1 MEKTAIIEIQFLWNS
16 EETLVKYSARITI
29 PEATMAAINASVRG
43 VGFFTV
49 QI

>member
-1 MEKTAIIEIQFLWNS
+1 MEIQFFVKM

-29 PEATMAAINASVRG
+29 ADATSAAIKASVRG

-49 QI
+49 LN